1 MNNQQIINLI
11 NYIKTRSEWEK
22 TLRDKSR
29 AISQII
35 SGLFRFGS
43 FLAYWVVERYFLKN
57 EIEMLY
63 LSNPNWKYMFWLSL
77 AFGILGLVN
86 SAIGAW
92 KYLQNSQKADLL
104 KYQTEEL
111 EKKLLEDKLWG
122 N

>member
-1 MNNQQIINLI
+1 MSPYFFCLSPKKTYMNNQQIIN
-11 NYIKTRSEWEK
+11 YIK
-22 TLRDKSR
+22 LREVWKDILRAKSN
-29 AISQII
+29 A
-35 SGLFRFGS
+35 LS
-43 FLAYWVVERYFLKN
+43 FY
-57 EIEMLY
+57 
-63 LSNPNWKYMFWLSL
+63 LSL
-77 AFGILGLVN
+77 AFGLWGLVY